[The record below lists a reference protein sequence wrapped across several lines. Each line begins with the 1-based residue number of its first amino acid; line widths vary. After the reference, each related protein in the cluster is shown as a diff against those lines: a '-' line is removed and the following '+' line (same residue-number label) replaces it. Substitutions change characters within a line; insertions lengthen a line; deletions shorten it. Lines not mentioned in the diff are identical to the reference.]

1 MRYLANVSYD
11 GTSYA
16 GWQIQPNDVSI
27 EEEIERVLSQI
38 LNTPT
43 KIYGSGRTDAGVHSH
58 GQTFHFDSK
67 EINDLDKFIYSLN
80 SLLNKDIYINNIKKV
95 DDDFNARYD
104 VKSKKY
110 VYYINTGKFDPFNR
124 NYMYQLLRPLDIDKM
139 KEALNLFIG
148 EHNFMNFTS
157 KEEDKAN
164 YVRNIYEADI
174 SINKDIIKISFIGNG
189 FMKYMVRMIVGSLI
203 EVGLNRLD
211 IAKLKSYL
219 DSDKRNVISCKAPA
233 CGLYLEEVNY

>member
-1 MRYLANVSYD
+1 M
-11 GTSYA
+11 
-16 GWQIQPNDVSI
+16 
-27 EEEIERVLSQI
+27 
-38 LNTPT
+38 
-43 KIYGSGRTDAGVHSH
+43 H
-58 GQTFHFDSK
+58 
-67 EINDLDKFIYSLN
+67 
-80 SLLNKDIYINNIKKV
+80 
-95 DDDFNARYD
+95 ARYNVKEKTYIYLINMGEYD
-104 VKSKKY
+104 V
-110 VYYINTGKFDPFNR
+110 FNR
-124 NYMYQLLRPLDIDKM
+124 DHIYQLNRELDLSKI
-139 KEALNLFIG
+139 KEASKLFIG

-219 DSDKRNVISCKAPA
+219 DSDKRNVVSYKAPA